1 MPNQEE
7 SRDGKPHVDK
17 DRPSPDVE
25 QYATDGQ
32 SNARGKGPSDEQ
44 GQKLAPDT
52 DPAQTAKAGT
62 QDVAA
67 DTGGRRQGGEVAPSA
82 LNEGDRGAADT
93 PPTTSEQLNFD
104 DASEDHPRGDNRRT
118 GGTWDTPPHNTGDQG
133 EVGKAPGAGLSNRN
147 GPSDPD
153 AKNDPPRW

>member
-1 MPNQEE
+1 MPMAPLPALDSQEIAVLKAWL
-7 SRDGKPHVDK
+7 D
-17 DRPSPDVE
+17 
-25 QYATDGQ
+25 
-32 SNARGKGPSDEQ
+32 Q
-44 GQKLAPDT
+44 G
-52 DPAQTAKAGT
+52 AKW
-62 QDVAA
+62 
-67 DTGGRRQGGEVAPSA
+67 
-82 LNEGDRGAADT
+82 GAADT

-153 AKNDPPRW
+153 AKNDPPRR